1 MESYIILLVQAIA
14 AALVTFLPCH
24 QLWCL
29 RRKVRKITKSSS
41 FNGKGAVVVNKS
53 YAPEPPGAWPIIGH
67 LPLLVS
73 AKQPHRAF
81 AALAEEY
88 GPAFMLRMG
97 MSSPMLIVS
106 SREVAKECYTAK
118 DHVFATRPT
127 TTAGKLMAYDHSV
140 MGFTP
145 FGTYWREI
153 RKIATVELFSA
164 RRIGMLKPVR
174 QSEVS
179 LWMKGLHEKWAHNG
193 KTSVSVELKSQLE
206 ELTFNLLMQMVA
218 GKRYY
223 GSNVAKSD
231 EKMAGLFRHA
241 VQQFNYHLGNSEMYD
256 ALPFMA
262 WLDFKGDAKAMK
274 NTQKDL
280 DYIMQTWLDE
290 HRVKA
295 DQMRG
300 DAINNT
306 RDFLDVL
313 VMMEKTGQFS
323 SAIKDIDTTIKA
335 LALTQLVAGVDSM
348 ANTMVWVLALL
359 LKNPEILARAQDE
372 LDTKVGK
379 DRLVEESDIPNLNY
393 LQALLKETLRMYPV
407 GPLLVPHEAMEDCH
421 VAGYFVPRGTGLFIN
436 AWTIQRDPNVWVKPD
451 RFMPERFLTT
461 NVNMDVKGQSYELL
475 PFGSG
480 RRSCLG
486 VGLALQVMHLTLARI
501 LQAFEIKTHPNVG
514 VDLEES
520 SGILLSML
528 NPLQVLVAPRLPYEL
543 FD

>member
-1 MESYIILLVQAIA
+1 MAPR
-14 AALVTFLPCH
+14 FL
-24 QLWCL
+24 
-29 RRKVRKITKSSS
+29 
-41 FNGKGAVVVNKS
+41 
-53 YAPEPPGAWPIIGH
+53 
-67 LPLLVS
+67 
-73 AKQPHRAF
+73 
-81 AALAEEY
+81 
-88 GPAFMLRMG
+88 LRMG
-97 MSSPMLIVS
+97 MSPMLIVS

-118 DHVFATRPT
+118 DHVFATRPVT
-127 TTAGKLMAYDHSV
+127 AAGKLMAYDHSV

-179 LWMKGLHEKWAHNG
+179 LWMKGLHEKWVHNG
-193 KTSVSVELKSQLE
+193 NSSVSVELKTQLE
-206 ELTFNLLMQMVA
+206 ELTFNLLTQMVA

-223 GSNVAKSD
+223 ESNVAKAD
-231 EKMAGLFRHA
+231 EKMAGLFRQA

-290 HRVKA
+290 HRTKA

-335 LALTQLVAGVDSM
+335 LALT
-348 ANTMVWVLALL
+348 
-359 LKNPEILARAQDE
+359 
-372 LDTKVGK
+372 
-379 DRLVEESDIPNLNY
+379 
-393 LQALLKETLRMYPV
+393 
-407 GPLLVPHEAMEDCH
+407 
-421 VAGYFVPRGTGLFIN
+421 
-436 AWTIQRDPNVWVKPD
+436 
-451 RFMPERFLTT
+451 
-461 NVNMDVKGQSYELL
+461 
-475 PFGSG
+475 
-480 RRSCLG
+480 
-486 VGLALQVMHLTLARI
+486 
-501 LQAFEIKTHPNVG
+501 
-514 VDLEES
+514 
-520 SGILLSML
+520 
-528 NPLQVLVAPRLPYEL
+528 
-543 FD
+543 

>member
-1 MESYIILLVQAIA
+1 MESYMLLAQAIA
-14 AALVTFLPCH
+14 TAVVTFLLYE
-24 QLWCL
+24 LWCL
-29 RRKVRKITKSSS
+29 RKKVRKLTKSPSLNS
-41 FNGKGAVVVNKS
+41 KVVVNKK

-81 AALAEEY
+81 AALAEKY

-97 MSSPMLIVS
+97 MSPMLIVS

-118 DHVFATRPT
+118 DHVFATRPV

-174 QSEVS
+174 QYEVS
-179 LWMKGLHEKWAHNG
+179 LWMKGLHEKWVHNR
-193 KTSVSVELKSQLE
+193 KSSVSVELKSQLE

-223 GSNVAKSD
+223 GSNVAKAD

-262 WLDFKGDAKAMK
+262 WLDFKGDAKAMR

-323 SAIKDIDTTIKA
+323 SAINDIDTTIKA
-335 LALTQLVAGVDSM
+335 LAPTQLVAGVDSM

-359 LKNPEILARAQDE
+359 LNNPEMLAKAQDE

-421 VAGYFVPRGTGLFIN
+421 VVGTSCHVELAYSSTHGPYNVTQMYGPSPTGL
-436 AWTIQRDPNVWVKPD
+436 TQR
-451 RFMPERFLTT
+451 
-461 NVNMDVKGQSYELL
+461 
-475 PFGSG
+475 GS
-480 RRSCLG
+480 
-486 VGLALQVMHLTLARI
+486 
-501 LQAFEIKTHPNVG
+501 
-514 VDLEES
+514 
-520 SGILLSML
+520 
-528 NPLQVLVAPRLPYEL
+528 
-543 FD
+543 

>member
-1 MESYIILLVQAIA
+1 MEPYILLLVQ
-14 AALVTFLPCH
+14 ALVTFLLY

-41 FNGKGAVVVNKS
+41 FNGNKK

-81 AALAEEY
+81 AALADKY

-97 MSSPMLIVS
+97 MTSPMLIVS

-118 DHVFATRPT
+118 DHVFATRPV

-179 LWMKGLHEKWAHNG
+179 LWMKGLHDKWVHNG
-193 KTSVSVELKSQLE
+193 NTSVSVELKTQLE
-206 ELTFNLLMQMVA
+206 ELTFNLLTQMVA

-223 GSNVAKSD
+223 GSNVAKAD

-290 HRVKA
+290 HRAKA

-323 SAIKDIDTTIKA
+323 STIKDIDTTIKA

-359 LKNPEILARAQDE
+359 LDNPEMLAKAQIE
-372 LDTKVGK
+372 LDTNVGK
-379 DRLVEESDIPNLNY
+379 DRLVEESDIPNLKY

-436 AWTIQRDPNVWVKPD
+436 AWTIQRDPNVWAEPD
-451 RFMPERFLTT
+451 RFLPERFLTT
-461 NVNMDVKGQSYELL
+461 NADMDVKGQSYELL

-480 RRSCLG
+480 RRSCPG

-501 LQAFEIKTHPNVG
+501 LQAFELKTRSNVG
-514 VDLEES
+514 VDLEEC
-520 SGILLSML
+520 SGILLSMMH
-528 NPLQVLVAPRLPYEL
+528 PLQVLMAPRLPSEL
-543 FD
+543 YD

>member
-1 MESYIILLVQAIA
+1 MESYMLLAQAIA
-14 AALVTFLPCH
+14 TAVVTFLLYE
-24 QLWCL
+24 LWCL
-29 RRKVRKITKSSS
+29 RKKVRKLTKSPSLNS
-41 FNGKGAVVVNKS
+41 KVVVNKK

-81 AALAEEY
+81 AALAEKY

-97 MSSPMLIVS
+97 MSPMLIVS

-118 DHVFATRPT
+118 DHVFATRPV

-179 LWMKGLHEKWAHNG
+179 LWMKGLHEKWVHNG
-193 KTSVSVELKSQLE
+193 KSSVSVELKSQLE

-223 GSNVAKSD
+223 GSNVAKAD

-262 WLDFKGDAKAMK
+262 WLDFKGDAKAMR

-323 SAIKDIDTTIKA
+323 SAINDIDTTIKA

-359 LKNPEILARAQDE
+359 LNNPEMLAKAQDE

-393 LQALLKETLRMYPV
+393 LQALLKETLRMYPDGASL
-407 GPLLVPHEAMEDCH
+407 GPTRGNGGP
-421 VAGYFVPRGTGLFIN
+421 PRGWVLRATWAAYSSTHGPYNVTQMYGPSPTGL
-436 AWTIQRDPNVWVKPD
+436 TLR
-451 RFMPERFLTT
+451 
-461 NVNMDVKGQSYELL
+461 
-475 PFGSG
+475 GS
-480 RRSCLG
+480 
-486 VGLALQVMHLTLARI
+486 
-501 LQAFEIKTHPNVG
+501 
-514 VDLEES
+514 
-520 SGILLSML
+520 
-528 NPLQVLVAPRLPYEL
+528 
-543 FD
+543 